1 MNKRIFQQKMNLT
14 IKITER
20 PVRAFLKSLNQIKP
34 SIKSLA
40 PFCVN
45 KRNTKNNSKYC
56 FLGGAYF
63 NTFNHCLDILDP
75 HFANADLVYRL
86 AYTELNFLLLL
97 LAGVVAKLGGLT
109 RLSLFIFGCN
119 EKHIT

>member
-1 MNKRIFQQKMNLT
+1 M
-14 IKITER
+14 
-20 PVRAFLKSLNQIKP
+20 PP
-34 SIKSLA
+34 S
-40 PFCVN
+40 
-45 KRNTKNNSKYC
+45 
-56 FLGGAYF
+56 
-63 NTFNHCLDILDP
+63 FNHCFDILDP

-119 EKHIT
+119 EKRVT